1 MLSRCLKVLAAAFL
15 AYLIFLLLGTIVPFL
30 FHPRI
35 RRKTQES
42 FRKTAFYGSDSSGER
57 AALLSEN
64 GEALAER
71 VRLISL
77 ARERVILSTF
87 EFRSDTAGRQV
98 LAALLAA
105 AERGVQVQI
114 LADGVPALL
123 RMWRNPYFHALSNQE
138 KVQIRLYNCPRPW
151 APWRFMGRLHDKYL
165 IVDEAAYVLG
175 GRNTYD
181 YFLGDQ
187 PGHKNYD
194 WDVLVWAADGKDSL
208 LQLACY
214 FQQVWNSGVCTSF
227 PSNAPWGKQRQVREA
242 YGELALL
249 YQRMQEEHPAWFRT
263 EDYERR
269 TVPVRRIRL
278 LSNPTTRYAKEP
290 VVCYGMTELMAAG
303 KRVSLHTPY
312 VICNHWMLER
322 LKRVCAQAEQVSLMT
337 NSVAN
342 NGNPFGAMDYQT
354 HRGSLRAAGL
364 RLMEYDSG
372 ISYHGK
378 CAVVDDRI
386 SMVGSFNFDMRSAYI
401 DTELMLVLDSEM
413 FCRILRNS
421 MSVYERDAIQTGPP
435 QASPQ
440 KQTHVPQAISRRK
453 QRKLL
458 WTRWL
463 LGWARFLM

>member
-1 MLSRCLKVLAAAFL
+1 
-15 AYLIFLLLGTIVPFL
+15 
-30 FHPRI
+30 
-35 RRKTQES
+35 
-42 FRKTAFYGSDSSGER
+42 
-57 AALLSEN
+57 
-64 GEALAER
+64 
-71 VRLISL
+71 
-77 ARERVILSTF
+77 
-87 EFRSDTAGRQV
+87 
-98 LAALLAA
+98 
-105 AERGVQVQI
+105 
-114 LADGVPALL
+114 
-123 RMWRNPYFHALSNQE
+123 
-138 KVQIRLYNCPRPW
+138 
-151 APWRFMGRLHDKYL
+151 MGRLHDKYL

-440 KQTHVPQAISRRK
+440 KQTHVPQAISRQK